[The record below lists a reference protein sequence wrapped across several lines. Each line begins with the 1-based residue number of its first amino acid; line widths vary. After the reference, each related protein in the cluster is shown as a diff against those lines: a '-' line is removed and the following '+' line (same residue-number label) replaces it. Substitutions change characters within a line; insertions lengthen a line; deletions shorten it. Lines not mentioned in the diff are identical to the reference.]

1 MARKREERA
10 IRNAQRAARKARAS
24 QSGQDPSFV
33 SLKQQ
38 LVAMGLTLREIP
50 GDGLVFTEDILIFSF
65 IFSVYFT
72 IL

>member
-10 IRNAQRAARKARAS
+10 AHSSKRAARRER
-24 QSGQDPSFV
+24 QNNGQDQNFV

-50 GDGLVFTEDILIFSF
+50 GDG
-65 IFSVYFT
+65 
-72 IL
+72 